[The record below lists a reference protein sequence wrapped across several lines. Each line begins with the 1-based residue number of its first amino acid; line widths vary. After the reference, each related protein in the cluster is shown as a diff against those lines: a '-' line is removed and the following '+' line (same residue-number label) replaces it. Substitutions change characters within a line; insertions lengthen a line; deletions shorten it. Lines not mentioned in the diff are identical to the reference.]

1 MLLLIGVLLWRRRW
15 LYGKLQAVHA
25 DIGHYKRDSQL
36 HTPLAILL
44 NVLLALPVTL
54 LLALGGLALLIDARG
69 QNAILG
75 SALLEMAQAW
85 LVFYTLY
92 RILAPAGVG
101 ELHFRWA
108 PARTSYLRQQV
119 RRLGMVV
126 MALVAVVTV
135 AEHQP
140 AALAED
146 VIGIFVV
153 LACFALMSGLL
164 ARLMLS
170 ESMRANTSLLRILVG
185 LAFTALPLGLI
196 IAVGFGYYYTAL
208 KLTDRLID
216 TLYLLILW
224 LVLEAAFERGLAV
237 AARRL
242 AYARALARSQTQPKE
257 GPEGEQLMAEPALDI
272 EQVNQQSLRLVRLA
286 LLGGFIACLYWV
298 WADLI
303 TVFTYLDNIT
313 LYEYSSGSGETATL
327 MPISLLDLLGSLII
341 LGLTIALASNLPGLL
356 EVLVLSRLKLAQ
368 GSAYATTT
376 LLTYVISGAG
386 FVATLGAL
394 GVSWDELQWL
404 VAALSVGIG
413 FGMQEIF
420 ANFISGLII
429 LFERPVRIGD
439 VVTIGNLSGTVSRI
453 RIRATTITDFD
464 RKEIIVPNKTFITGQ
479 LVNWSL
485 TDTVTRVTLQIG
497 VGYGSDLELVRKLL
511 LQAAKENPRV
521 LREPEPLVYFL
532 SFGES
537 TLNHELRI
545 HVRDLGDRNPAT
557 DEINRFIDREFKK
570 NGIDISFRQLDVHV
584 KNLEGGE
591 YHLIPGKPQPSDKDS
606 GTAAPEA

>member
-1 MLLLIGVLLWRRRW
+1 MRENSSPFRLLIG
-15 LYGKLQAVHA
+15 
-25 DIGHYKRDSQL
+25 
-36 HTPLAILL
+36 
-44 NVLLALPVTL
+44 
-54 LLALGGLALLIDARG
+54 
-69 QNAILG
+69 
-75 SALLEMAQAW
+75 
-85 LVFYTLY
+85 
-92 RILAPAGVG
+92 
-101 ELHFRWA
+101 
-108 PARTSYLRQQV
+108 
-119 RRLGMVV
+119 
-126 MALVAVVTV
+126 
-135 AEHQP
+135 
-140 AALAED
+140 
-146 VIGIFVV
+146 
-153 LACFALMSGLL
+153 
-164 ARLMLS
+164 LS
-170 ESMRANTSLLRILVG
+170 
-185 LAFTALPLGLI
+185 FTALPIGLFV
-196 IAVGFGYYYTAL
+196 AVCFGYYYTAL

-242 AYARALARSQTQPKE
+242 AYARALAKRQAQPKE
-257 GPEGEQLMAEPALDI
+257 GPEGEPVVEEPTLDI

-286 LLGGFIACLYWV
+286 LIGGFVACLYWV

-313 LYEYSSGSGETATL
+313 LYEYSSGTGEAATL

-394 GVSWDELQWL
+394 GVSWDKLQWL

-497 VGYGSDLELVRKLL
+497 VGYGSDLDLVRKLL
-511 LQAAKENPRV
+511 LQAATENQRV
-521 LREPEPLVYFL
+521 LRDPAPLVYFL

-557 DEINRFIDREFKK
+557 DEINRFIDREFNKH
-570 NGIDISFRQLDVHV
+570 GIEISFRQLDVHV

>member
-1 MLLLIGVLLWRRRW
+1 
-15 LYGKLQAVHA
+15 
-25 DIGHYKRDSQL
+25 
-36 HTPLAILL
+36 
-44 NVLLALPVTL
+44 
-54 LLALGGLALLIDARG
+54 
-69 QNAILG
+69 
-75 SALLEMAQAW
+75 
-85 LVFYTLY
+85 
-92 RILAPAGVG
+92 
-101 ELHFRWA
+101 
-108 PARTSYLRQQV
+108 
-119 RRLGMVV
+119 
-126 MALVAVVTV
+126 
-135 AEHQP
+135 
-140 AALAED
+140 
-146 VIGIFVV
+146 
-153 LACFALMSGLL
+153 
-164 ARLMLS
+164 
-170 ESMRANTSLLRILVG
+170 
-185 LAFTALPLGLI
+185 
-196 IAVGFGYYYTAL
+196 
-208 KLTDRLID
+208 
-216 TLYLLILW
+216 
-224 LVLEAAFERGLAV
+224 
-237 AARRL
+237 
-242 AYARALARSQTQPKE
+242 
-257 GPEGEQLMAEPALDI
+257 
-272 EQVNQQSLRLVRLA
+272 
-286 LLGGFIACLYWV
+286 
-298 WADLI
+298 
-303 TVFTYLDNIT
+303 
-313 LYEYSSGSGETATL
+313 

-394 GVSWDELQWL
+394 GVSWDKLQWL

-557 DEINRFIDREFKK
+557 DEINRFIDREFNKH
-570 NGIDISFRQLDVHV
+570 GIEISFRQLDVHV

-606 GTAAPEA
+606 GRPRPRHKVRWTPHDKPEHNARAFSLEPAVESPRRPRLR